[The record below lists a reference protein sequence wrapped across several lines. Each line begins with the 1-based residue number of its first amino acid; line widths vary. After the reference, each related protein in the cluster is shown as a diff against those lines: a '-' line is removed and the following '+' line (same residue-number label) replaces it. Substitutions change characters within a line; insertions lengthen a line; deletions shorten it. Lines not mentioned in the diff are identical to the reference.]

1 MSKEKER
8 QLFKMRLQ
16 FFADPGDPGDPG
28 TGEPGSGDGKKE
40 YTDKELQRM
49 MATEKNQGRLAVY
62 RELGF
67 EFDEKGIKNGKD
79 AKAVI
84 EKFKQWNEGRKDEF
98 DKAQEKA
105 GKYESVVS
113 ENQMLRNKL
122 DAVSMGVKPECLDDV
137 VALASIKVT
146 DDLKFKDAVEEL
158 KEKYPTFFVEE
169 KGKGKKKGKKE
180 DDEDI
185 EDNDEEEDDDE
196 ELDDKK
202 KKSKGTGSSASGAK
216 GKHESMSTGARLAQ
230 QNARTSTKSNFFKR

>member
-8 QLFKMRLQ
+8 QLFCMNLQ
-16 FFADPGDPGDPG
+16 FFADPGDPGDPN
-28 TGEPGSGDGKKE
+28 TGEPGPDDGKKE
-40 YTDKELQRM
+40 YTNKELQRM

-62 RELGF
+62 KELGF

-105 GKYESVVS
+105 GKYESAVS

-158 KEKYPTFFVEE
+158 KEKYPSFFVEE
-169 KGKGKKKGKKE
+169 KGKGKKKGKKQ
-180 DDEDI
+180 
-185 EDNDEEEDDDE
+185 DDE